1 MSWFNYKRRCVMT
14 FKLWGR
20 PTSARTEKVMLALA
34 ELNIEHDYILSS
46 ATMGPDGSVTKGGK
60 AFGIVDTTE
69 YLAMN
74 PNGTVPTI
82 NDNGYVLW
90 ESNAIIQYLGMK
102 YDPGLFYDND
112 IETYGSAARW
122 LMWENNQLIP
132 PMHEL
137 VMHLVRLPED
147 QRDTR
152 EAEKARQKLI
162 KEFTIIEEQLGKTE
176 YIAANRWTMGD
187 IPLTIR
193 CHRWHLFDI
202 ERPDMPNL
210 SRYYSAVQKRPSFQS
225 IADPAMHVEG

>member
-1 MSWFNYKRRCVMT
+1 MT

-34 ELNIEHDYILSS
+34 ELGIEHDYILSS
-46 ATMGPDGSVTKGGK
+46 ATMGPDGSVAKGGK
-60 AFGIVDTTE
+60 AFGVVDTPE
-69 YLAMN
+69 YRAMN

-102 YDPGLFYDND
+102 YDPGLFYDNN
-112 IETYGSAARW
+112 IEPYGSAARW

-147 QRDTR
+147 QRDVR

-162 KEFTIIEEQLGKTE
+162 KEFTTIEEQLGKTE

-193 CHRWHLFDI
+193 CHRWHLFNID
-202 ERPDMPNL
+202 RPDMPNL
-210 SRYYSAVQKRPSFQS
+210 SRYYSAVQKRQSFHS